1 LLLCRIG
8 GRVKVKLVI
17 CATSS
22 GVCFAP
28 IATKSARATNAA
40 SAKSDISHCGILVA
54 KAQAELSESEL
65 LRAMFDIG
73 YFPPNTPRPVA

>member
-1 LLLCRIG
+1 VLRRSVELTP
-8 GRVKVKLVI
+8 K
-17 CATSS
+17 S
-22 GVCFAP
+22 GQS
-28 IATKSARATNAA
+28 TAA
-40 SAKSDISHCGILVA
+40 QYRSLWAKSDISHCGRLVA